1 MKKDKNKGKKTLAA
15 VGAVVAAG
23 LTPGAIVAS
32 AAGLPA
38 QSPNVEITAA
48 EVVAIAGN
56 AYSFDELY
64 AMQQPAGG
72 RGQESAAPQVAMR
85 YGVPPKP
92 VKPSQPVAKYAAPRP
107 PGQHETYYGVPRP
120 HIHPQPPIDVIEVSA
135 ALDTIQEGLME
146 FCIQIVDAD
155 PYTQGVGFTI
165 DSDLTREI
173 GMNDY
178 QLKELKAIIE
188 DYYGVEVSYH
198 RFYLIGQLNTLRLI
212 SEYIFRLKTVWD
224 KRPQE

>member
-1 MKKDKNKGKKTLAA
+1 
-15 VGAVVAAG
+15 
-23 LTPGAIVAS
+23 
-32 AAGLPA
+32 
-38 QSPNVEITAA
+38 
-48 EVVAIAGN
+48 
-56 AYSFDELY
+56 
-64 AMQQPAGG
+64 
-72 RGQESAAPQVAMR
+72 
-85 YGVPPKP
+85 
-92 VKPSQPVAKYAAPRP
+92 
-107 PGQHETYYGVPRP
+107 
-120 HIHPQPPIDVIEVSA
+120 
-135 ALDTIQEGLME
+135 ME